1 MTSEADDGSR
11 GQTFPPV
18 FHFVAM
24 CQMAAEGQSEK
35 MASVIE
41 VLMKQR
47 CGIEFLHT
55 EKTAPTDIHQH
66 LQNSYADQTVDVS
79 TVRQWVM
86 HFSSG
91 DSVVKDKPFSGWPC
105 RFLQVQHADLFI
117 TG

>member
-1 MTSEADDGSR
+1 MVE
-11 GQTFPPV
+11 
-18 FHFVAM
+18 
-24 CQMAAEGQSEK
+24 EGQCDRV
-35 MASVIE
+35 ASDME
-41 VLMKQR
+41 VHMKQR
-47 CGIEFLHT
+47 CVTEFMNE
-55 EKTAPTDIHQH
+55 EKMAPIDMHRY
-66 LQNSYADQTVDVS
+66 LLNVYGDQTVDVS